1 MDLFDERGAVTM
13 RLEADSIWLEYGQHR
28 ILQNIYVRVDVGQV
42 VGLLGRNGY
51 GKSSLLEIIYGTRSA
66 QNRSV
71 RINGHYVDKLY
82 QRPNTIAF
90 LPQKSFIP
98 GTLLISEVFALYG
111 SSVTTATEFFPEL
124 TDMLPHRFDQLS
136 GGQQRLIETVL
147 VLTSP
152 ADFVLLDEPFS
163 NVMPLHVE
171 TLKVLISIVKH
182 QKGILLTDHYYR
194 DVLDISDTVYLLTSG
209 GRTVLLTE
217 PEQQLRGFGYLR

>member
-1 MDLFDERGAVTM
+1 MTA

-42 VGLLGRNGY
+42 IGLLGRNGY

-66 QNRSV
+66 QNHSV

-98 GTLLISEVFALYG
+98 GTLLISEVFGLYG
-111 SSVTTATEFFPEL
+111 SSVTTATELFPEL

-152 ADFVLLDEPFS
+152 TDFVLLDEPFS

-171 TLKVLISIVKH
+171 TLKVLISTVKH

-194 DVLDISDTVYLLTSG
+194 DVLDISDTVYVLTSG
-209 GRTVLLTE
+209 GRTIQLTE
-217 PEQQLRGFGYLR
+217 PEQQLQHYGYIR

>member
-1 MDLFDERGAVTM
+1 MDLSDERSPVAA

-28 ILQNIYVRVDVGQV
+28 VLQNIYVRVDAGQV

-51 GKSSLLEIIYGTRSA
+51 GKSSLLEIIYGTRPA

-71 RINGHYVDKLY
+71 RINGRYVDKLY

-98 GTLLISEVFALYG
+98 GTLLVKDVFALYG
-111 SSVTTATEFFPEL
+111 SAVAQATAFFPEL
-124 TDMLPHRFDQLS
+124 TSTFPQRFDRLS
-136 GGQQRLIETVL
+136 GGQQRLVETVL
-147 VLTSP
+147 ILTSP
-152 ADFVLLDEPFS
+152 AHFALLDEPFS

-171 TLKVLISIVKH
+171 TLKGLINTVKQ

-194 DVLDISDTVYLLTSG
+194 DVLDISDTVYVLTSG
-209 GRTVLLTE
+209 GRTVRLTE
-217 PEQQLRGFGYLR
+217 PEQQLKDVGYLR